1 MTRLLYPIFFASG
14 ATGLVYEIIWV
25 RLTGLVYGNTS
36 FSIATVLGA
45 FMAGLALGSWLL
57 GAMADRYDRPLRMY
71 GILEILIGVSAM
83 LVPIAFHSME
93 KLYWSLV
100 PTLSSLAGADVLVP
114 FIASFTI
121 MVVPTFLMGGT
132 LPVLSRFFV
141 RRTNEVES
149 KLGTLYALNTF
160 GAALGTLCAALILI
174 PGLGN
179 QITTVWVASLNI
191 GLGLLAIRIDLAEE
205 PSPVPDERE
214 DEREDVGETMVAD
227 AGSESLRSNDRL
239 VLLTLLVSG
248 FAALTYEVA
257 WTRALS
263 AMIGSST
270 YAFAIMLVTFLA
282 GIGLGSAWASRFRPP
297 ASIRTLG
304 LFQLGIAFGA
314 LVFLV
319 GYLLAPY
326 LLVSLIRAL
335 SYSFPAVLT
344 VQFVVCSLL
353 MILATFFMGATFPI
367 GAGLYSKRIR
377 VLGRSIGSIYSVN
390 TVGAIFGSLA
400 AGFLLVPVIGTERTI
415 LTGLFLNSALALLLL
430 AQERGPIALSRWVA
444 IGLLVVSTISMKG
457 EVFWDPSSLDRGV
470 LIYARQFDT
479 RPDLRLSEH
488 YADTDVVYFEEG
500 KNANIS
506 VRRGANYV
514 GLRTNGK
521 VDASNGEDMTTQ
533 LLIGYLPRFHHPSP
547 EQILVIGYG
556 GGITAGVAAAFPE
569 TVRVDCVEIEP
580 AVLGAAPW
588 FDALNRGSYDDP
600 KVNIIEGDAR
610 NFLNVSSE
618 TYDIIISEPSNP
630 WIAGVGSL
638 FTAEFYELA
647 ASRLA
652 PGGVFAQ
659 WLQLYELSP
668 DEVRMVLGEFQRQF
682 PEVSVWEMGVGDLV
696 LLGSPEPLR
705 FDIDVME
712 RIVANDVTVRRDF
725 QEHLE
730 LNDPLAIFAAYTL
743 SSGEVEQFVAG
754 APRNTDDR
762 PVLEFNA
769 PRNLF
774 SDTWDMNVR
783 LLNDYRS
790 TLIPEGLSA
799 AVRERVYVALM
810 EPLLARGQD
819 QLAARGLRELA
830 EMDESSA
837 TSVFLATARLSIH
850 SGRYD
855 DARESLRAV
864 ESLSSG
870 AGQLDKYGAEREE
883 LWALLYEESG
893 DRDQAIESY
902 RRAVVLDPSR
912 VDYLQELAELYALSR
927 QWDDAALWMDRYI
940 QTGPYAAASYW
951 ELLGEYLAAGGRVGE
966 SVAAFERALDLEP
979 YSYLARLR
987 LAEILEGRGEFEAAI
1002 GLLEFLSIYALDR
1015 NAEIYTRLAYLYTQT
1030 GQTAQVRRILDKG
1043 ARIFPTDTT
1052 IYRQRRALE
1061 TYPN

>member
-1 MTRLLYPIFFASG
+1 MTRLLYLIFFASG
-14 ATGLVYEIIWV
+14 ATGLVYEVIWV
-25 RLTGLVYGNTS
+25 RLTGLVFGNTS

-45 FMAGLALGSWLL
+45 FMTGLALGSWLL

-71 GILEILIGVSAM
+71 GFLEILIGVSAM
-83 LVPIAFHSME
+83 LVPIAFRSME
-93 KLYWSLV
+93 ELYWSLV
-100 PTLSSLAGADVLVP
+100 PALSSLAGAEVFVP
-114 FIASFTI
+114 FIASFAI
-121 MVVPTFLMGGT
+121 MLVPTFLMGGT

-141 RRTNEVES
+141 RRPNEVES

-174 PGLGN
+174 PGFGN
-179 QITTVWVASLNI
+179 QITTIWVASLNV
-191 GLGLLAIRIDLAEE
+191 GLGLLAIRIDLGQE
-205 PSPVPDERE
+205 PSPIAGE
-214 DEREDVGETMVAD
+214 DEDESEIAGVD
-227 AGSESLRSNDRL
+227 AGSEGSGSRDRL
-239 VLLTLLVSG
+239 VLLTLMVSG

-263 AMIGSST
+263 AIIGSST
-270 YAFAIMLVTFLA
+270 YAFAIMLVTFLV
-282 GIGLGSAWASRFRPP
+282 GIGLGSAWAGRYRPS

-304 LFQLGIAFGA
+304 LFQLGIAFGG

-326 LLVSLIRAL
+326 LLVSLIRGL

-344 VQFVVCSLL
+344 VQFVVCSSL
-353 MILATFFMGATFPI
+353 MIVATFFMGATFPI
-367 GAGLYSKRIR
+367 GVGLYSNRMR
-377 VLGRSIGSIYSVN
+377 LLGRNIGGIYSVN
-390 TVGAIFGSLA
+390 TVGAIFGSLV
-400 AGFLLVPVIGTERTI
+400 AGFLLVPLIGTERTI

-430 AQERGPIALSRWVA
+430 TEERGAMVLARWAA
-444 IGLLVVSTISMKG
+444 IGLLIVSTFSMTG

-470 LIYARQFDT
+470 LIYARQFEA
-479 RPDLRLSEH
+479 RPGLRLSEH

-521 VDASNGEDMTTQ
+521 VDASNGDDMTTQ
-533 LLIGYLPRFHHPSP
+533 LLIGYLPGFHHPSP
-547 EQILVIGYG
+547 EKILVVGYG
-556 GGITAGVAAAFPE
+556 GGITTGVAAALPT

-580 AVLGAAPW
+580 AVVGAAPW
-588 FDALNRGSYDDP
+588 FDAMNRRSYDDP

-610 NFLNVSSE
+610 NFMNVSSE

-652 PGGVFAQ
+652 PDGVFAQ

-668 DEVRMVLGEFQRQF
+668 DDVRMVLGEFQRQF

-696 LLGSPEPLR
+696 LLGSRQALR
-705 FDIDVME
+705 FDTDAME
-712 RIVANDVTVRRDF
+712 RIVANDESIRRDF
-725 QEHLE
+725 QQHLD
-730 LNDPLAIFAAYTL
+730 LDDPLAIFAAYTL
-743 SSGEVEQFVAG
+743 SSDEVEQFVAG
-754 APRNTDDR
+754 APRNTDDK

-774 SDTWDMNVR
+774 RDTWDMNVR
-783 LLNDYRS
+783 LLNGYRS
-790 TLIPEGLSA
+790 ALMPEGLSA
-799 AVRERVYVALM
+799 AVRERAYVALM
-810 EPLLARGQD
+810 EPLLARGKI

-830 EMDESSA
+830 AMEESGAISIY
-837 TSVFLATARLSIH
+837 LATARLSIS

-855 DARESLRAV
+855 DARESLSAV
-864 ESLSSG
+864 ESLASG
-870 AGQLDKYGAEREE
+870 AGQLDKYGAEREA

-893 DRDQAIESY
+893 DRGQAIESY

-912 VDYLQELAELYALSR
+912 TDYLQELAELYALSR
-927 QWDDAALWMDRYI
+927 QWDDAAVWMQRYI
-940 QTGPYAAASYW
+940 QTDPYAVASSW
-951 ELLGEYLAAGGRVGE
+951 ELLGEYLAAGGRQGE
-966 SVAAFERALDLEP
+966 SVAAFEQALDLEP

-987 LAEILEGRGEFEAAI
+987 LAEVLEGRGEFEAAI
-1002 GLLEFLSIYALDR
+1002 GLLEFLSVYALDR
-1015 NAEIYTRLAYLYTQT
+1015 NAEIYTRLADLYTQT
-1030 GQTAQVRRILDKG
+1030 GQISEARRVLDKG
-1043 ARIFPTDTT
+1043 ARIFPTNTT
-1052 IYRQRRALE
+1052 IYRQRLTLE
-1061 TYPN
+1061 TYSN